1 MQLLFLNF
9 LMTPSDADYKASYA
23 KSKLTSD
30 IPEELLKKL
39 HYNEEEIAQIKEELT
54 GA

>member
-9 LMTPSDADYKASYA
+9 LMTPADTDYKIAYA
-23 KSKLTSD
+23 KSKLT
-30 IPEELLKKL
+30 PEVPDELLKKL
-39 HYNEEEIAQIKEELT
+39 HYSDEEIAAIKKELT